1 MLSPPSDQE
10 QDEMEVDE
18 MEVARRHRPLHH
30 HQHHH
35 HHQQHIAVEEDIP
48 LAASSSS
55 ASAASTRTSMLD
67 EDGHSLDV
75 APSVAPSSSSAAS
88 ADSPAVASNIA
99 FQLNPKGVEEGAG
112 TGTSLQLSGE
122 DSSVPAA
129 LPQATTSSSSA
140 AAAAAAGPD
149 SPTQLTHPL
158 PPLHNLPHIRQHSTP
173 LLTNGEF

>member
-1 MLSPPSDQE
+1 
-10 QDEMEVDE
+10 MEVGE

-30 HQHHH
+30 HHHH
-35 HHQQHIAVEEDIP
+35 QHIAVEEDIP

-75 APSVAPSSSSAAS
+75 APSVAPSSSSASAS
-88 ADSPAVASNIA
+88 ADSPAVDSSNI

-112 TGTSLQLSGE
+112 TGSSLQLSGE
-122 DSSVPAA
+122 DSSVPAVSM
-129 LPQATTSSSSA
+129 PQATISSA
-140 AAAAAAGPD
+140 AAAADSD

-173 LLTNGEF
+173 ALLTNGEF